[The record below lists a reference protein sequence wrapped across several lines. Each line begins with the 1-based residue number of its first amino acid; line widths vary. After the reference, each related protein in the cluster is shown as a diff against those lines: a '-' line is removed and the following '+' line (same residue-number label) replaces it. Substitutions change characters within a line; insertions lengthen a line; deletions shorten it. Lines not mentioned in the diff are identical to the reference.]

1 MIDKEIFKTA
11 SNNKDYGHLDN
22 YSHYSNSKSSTCGD
36 NIKIYIQ
43 VKNEKI
49 INLKYQGNFCI
60 YCNASASLLAKK
72 SKNKSVKETVNFLK
86 NSNTL
91 FKNQKNLKI
100 NKWLSFKKISTSALQ
115 SRALAGVACGKYIFC
130 LPGSPS
136 ACKDGWDGILKYQLD
151 IRHKP
156 CNFVEIMPRL
166 QEHKFFR
173 SKN

>member
-49 INLKYQGNFCI
+49 INLKYEGNFCI

-72 SKNKSVKETVNFLK
+72 SKNILFLTQYKCTVSKRNKKRGHFF
-86 NSNTL
+86 NGCNAL
-91 FKNQKNLKI
+91 F
-100 NKWLSFKKISTSALQ
+100 
-115 SRALAGVACGKYIFC
+115 
-130 LPGSPS
+130 
-136 ACKDGWDGILKYQLD
+136 
-151 IRHKP
+151 
-156 CNFVEIMPRL
+156 
-166 QEHKFFR
+166 
-173 SKN
+173 